1 MDEKSLDEQFDD
13 LLNHPHSNRL
23 FRINSAKK
31 QEYRDYVWPQERDEI
46 KRCVIR
52 EVKRIIAKVNY
63 LCDSII
69 GVLYFQES
77 LIIPNHFVFRVAKC
91 LT

>member
-1 MDEKSLDEQFDD
+1 MEEKSLDEQFDD

-23 FRINSAKK
+23 FRINSVNK
-31 QEYRDYVWPQERDEI
+31 QDYRDHVWLQERDEI
-46 KRCVIR
+46 KSCVIR

-63 LCDSII
+63 MCDSI
-69 GVLYFQES
+69 GVLHFQEG
-77 LIIPNHFVFRVAKC
+77 LIIPHIFFRAAKC